1 MDEFER
7 LQPMLGVVGK
17 QQGYRDGKKIEGA
30 IFEGSMTWHEPTTE
44 QIALGDTEVWEIYNA
59 TGDAHPVHIHLV
71 NFQVLEVGELEESD
85 YNLVEKDQ
93 LLHNGE
99 TGKGFNL
106 QLVGDIEG
114 FDDDDLTQGYRDL
127 ELFEQGLKDT
137 VIVQPNEV
145 MRLVMT
151 FDKPGD
157 YVWHC
162 HILSHED
169 HDMMRELNVSAEGVS
184 NYGVSVVPTP
194 L

>member
-44 QIALGDTEVWEIYNA
+44 QIALGDTEVWEIYKA

-93 LLHNGE
+93 LSSR
-99 TGKGFNL
+99 T
-106 QLVGDIEG
+106 
-114 FDDDDLTQGYRDL
+114 
-127 ELFEQGLKDT
+127 
-137 VIVQPNEV
+137 
-145 MRLVMT
+145 
-151 FDKPGD
+151 
-157 YVWHC
+157 
-162 HILSHED
+162 
-169 HDMMRELNVSAEGVS
+169 
-184 NYGVSVVPTP
+184 
-194 L
+194 